1 MRVAAGQFAVTA
13 QWQTNAQICVE
24 LMRQAAECGVSLLVL
39 PEALLAR
46 ADNDPDMSVKSAQAL
61 DGGFMQQLLAESR
74 SNDLTTIL
82 TLHVPSGEGRASNT
96 LVAIR
101 QGMIS
106 AQYQKLHLYDAFN
119 MQESRLVDAGEQI
132 PPLIDVNGMRIGLMT
147 CYDLRFPELALSLAL
162 KGADVLVLPTAWVRG
177 PLKEHHW
184 ATLLAARALDTTC
197 YIIAAGECGTRNIG
211 QSRIIDPLGTTIAG
225 AAAQPQLIFAEI
237 SADYIR
243 QVRESLPVLRNRRF
257 APPQLLCRFFKQGLI
272 HLVTDC
278 YCVGASNSR

>member
-13 QWQTNAQICVE
+13 QWHTNAQICVE

-74 SNDLTTIL
+74 RHDLTTIL
-82 TLHVPSGEGRASNT
+82 TLHVPSGDGRASNT
-96 LVAIR
+96 LVVIR

-132 PPLIDVNGMRIGLMT
+132 PPLIDINGMRIGLMT

-162 KGADVLVLPTAWVRG
+162 KGADVLVLPAAWVRG
-177 PLKEHHW
+177 PMKEHHW

-225 AAAQPQLIFAEI
+225 AAVQPQLIFAEI

-243 QVRESLPVLRNRRF
+243 QVRESLPVLHNRRF
-257 APPQLLCRFFKQGLI
+257 APPQLL
-272 HLVTDC
+272 
-278 YCVGASNSR
+278 